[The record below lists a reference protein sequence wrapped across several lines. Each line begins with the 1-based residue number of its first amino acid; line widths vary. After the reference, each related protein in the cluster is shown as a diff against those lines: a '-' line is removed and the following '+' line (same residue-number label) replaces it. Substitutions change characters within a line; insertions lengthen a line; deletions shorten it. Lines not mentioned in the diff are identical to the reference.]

1 MSNFPDLEKTIPNEV
16 NVQREDCRPHRLG
29 VQGGVRAGLRVRT
42 AEREGSYGRAAP
54 GEEEQGCALGAGR
67 RERAAAFAWRLGKG
81 GNVSRADV
89 CEEERPLSLAWVCLC
104 KCLSQQHV
112 RVRSSPG
119 DHQAAARAGVG
130 TLRWRAVGVG
140 VLSAVVD
147 VGELGGDWGVLR
159 VCDPCCSV
167 FNVMQ

>member
-1 MSNFPDLEKTIPNEV
+1 MDALP
-16 NVQREDCRPHRLG
+16 
-29 VQGGVRAGLRVRT
+29 
-42 AEREGSYGRAAP
+42 P
-54 GEEEQGCALGAGR
+54 GKR
-67 RERAAAFAWRLGKG
+67 
-81 GNVSRADV
+81 SRAVHSGPEDGNGQQPLPGGW
-89 CEEERPLSLAWVCLC
+89 ERVETSRGLMCVRRSGLSLAWVCLC